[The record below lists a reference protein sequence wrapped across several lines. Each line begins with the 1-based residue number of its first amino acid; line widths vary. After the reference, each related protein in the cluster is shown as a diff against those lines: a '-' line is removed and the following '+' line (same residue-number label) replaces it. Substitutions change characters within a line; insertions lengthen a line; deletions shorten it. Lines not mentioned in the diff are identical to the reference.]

1 MPERSQYSPGTP
13 CWIDIGTEIEPAKK
27 FYTSLFGWET
37 QEAGPA
43 EETGGYG
50 FFLKKGKLVAGYGPK
65 MGEGP
70 PYWSTYVCVTDAD
83 QTAKE
88 VEAAGGT
95 VVVPPMD
102 VMTAGRMA
110 VFQDPEG
117 AFISAWQPGDHLGA
131 QVVNEDGT
139 LTWNELATRNADG
152 ARAFYQ
158 KVFGWDPQIH
168 ADGPMP
174 YTEYQVGGESIAGM
188 MDMPPMV
195 PAGVPAHW
203 LVYFAVDD
211 ADAAVAK
218 AEKLGASV
226 LAPLMDLP
234 VGRFATLQDPQGAVF
249 AVIRMNQTA

>member
-1 MPERSQYSPGTP
+1 MPERSQYLPGTP
-13 CWIDIGTEIEPAKK
+13 CWIDIGTEIGPAKT

-50 FFLKKGKLVAGYGPK
+50 FFLKDGKMVAGYGPK

-70 PYWSTYVCVTDAD
+70 PYWSTYVCVSDVD

-95 VVVPPMD
+95 VVAPPMD
-102 VMTAGRMA
+102 VMSAGRMA
-110 VFQDPEG
+110 VFQDTEG
-117 AFISAWQPGDHLGA
+117 AFISAWQPGEHKGA
-131 QVVNEDGT
+131 QLVNEHGA
-139 LTWNELATRNADG
+139 LTWNELATRNADA
-152 ARAFYQ
+152 ARAFYRQ
-158 KVFGWDPQIH
+158 VFGWDPHTH

-174 YTEYQVGGESIAGM
+174 YTEYELAGQSIAGM

-195 PAGVPAHW
+195 PAEVPAYW

-218 AEKLGASV
+218 AQQLGATV

-234 VGRFATLQDPQGAVF
+234 VGRLASLQDPQGAVF
-249 AVIRMNQTA
+249 AVIRMNPAA